1 MTTPLDAIPAIV
13 QRLRDGF
20 AAGLVRDVPSRVIQ
34 LRQLERF
41 LVECESDLL
50 DALRADL
57 GKPATEAY
65 GTELGFTRSEI
76 RHAIAHVQRWTE
88 PRKVRV
94 PMTLRPGSAVVRSEP
109 LGTVLVIAP
118 WNYPVQLTLA
128 PLVAAL
134 TAGNT
139 AVLKVSEVSPHT
151 SELFATRLPAY
162 LDAGVVAV
170 VTGEVPATTALLN
183 ERFDHI
189 LFTGNGSVGKI
200 VMRAAAEHLTPV
212 TLELGGKSPV
222 IVAADADIDITAR
235 RIAWGKFVNAGQ
247 TCLAPDYVLV
257 HRDAED
263 RLLGALL
270 RSIHDMYGES
280 PSTSPDFARIVSDR
294 HFDRLV
300 ALLDAGGFDDGGVEV
315 APIAIVAAACHDGI
329 EPAGVDAGSALM
341 SDEIFGPILPVL
353 VVDDVDAAVR
363 FVNERPHPLALYVFS
378 DSAATCER
386 VVERTRS
393 GGVTV
398 NHTLLHVAV
407 PELPFGGVGASG
419 FGAYHG
425 RAGFERFSHQRSVLT
440 KNIRPDP
447 PVMYPP
453 YKRWKDVILRR
464 VL

>member
-20 AAGLVRDVPSRVIQ
+20 AAGLVRDVPSRVVQ

-65 GTELGFTRSEI
+65 GTELGFTGSEI
-76 RHAIAHVQRWTE
+76 RHAIAHVQRWCE

-139 AVLKVSEVSPHT
+139 AVLKVSEVSSHT
-151 SELFATRLPAY
+151 SELLATRLPAY

-200 VMRAAAEHLTPV
+200 VMRAAARSAVVSRCVRGIDGRGLHV
-212 TLELGGKSPV
+212 TNL
-222 IVAADADIDITAR
+222 AALRA
-235 RIAWGKFVNAGQ
+235 
-247 TCLAPDYVLV
+247 
-257 HRDAED
+257 
-263 RLLGALL
+263 ALL
-270 RSIHDMYGES
+270 RVACEEAIC
-280 PSTSPDFARIVSDR
+280 
-294 HFDRLV
+294 LV
-300 ALLDAGGFDDGGVEV
+300 DGFKVPEFGHEQRAVIDGDCRS
-315 APIAIVAAACHDGI
+315 AAIAAA
-329 EPAGVDAGSALM
+329 S
-341 SDEIFGPILPVL
+341 VL
-353 VVDDVDAAVR
+353 AKVTRDRYMRIA
-363 FVNERPHPLALYVFS
+363 
-378 DSAATCER
+378 AATHAMWDFEANVGYSTPEHR
-386 VVERTRS
+386 AAIAQH
-393 GGVTV
+393 GVSP
-398 NHTLLHVAV
+398 LHRMS
-407 PELPFGGVGASG
+407 FHSI
-419 FGAYHG
+419 AY
-425 RAGFERFSHQRSVLT
+425 QQ
-440 KNIRPDP
+440 
-447 PVMYPP
+447 
-453 YKRWKDVILRR
+453 LR
-464 VL
+464 LSP

>member
-20 AAGLVRDVPSRVIQ
+20 AAGLVRDVPSRVVQ

-94 PMTLRPGSAVVRSEP
+94 PMTLRPGSAVVRFEP

-300 ALLDAGGFDDGGVEV
+300 ALLDAGGFDAVVTGGG
-315 APIAIVAAACHDGI
+315 HDRDRRYLD
-329 EPAGVDAGSALM
+329 PTVVAGVDAGSALM

-386 VVERTRS
+386 VVERTHS

-440 KNIRPDP
+440 RNIRPDP